1 MADDKKTNLPAVIEN
16 LPSTEVSRRDFLRGL
31 SGTVAQGVLDTIPT
45 GRLIDLVA
53 GKGKIIADVPTVAS
67 SLANLVL
74 AADELDAIVDDAPII
89 SRTSPDGLWF
99 DYDEPEITR
108 EHVYIKDGEVYA
120 NTPKLP
126 SRRALRNTDF
136 IEDLA
141 DEVERSAFSYQ
152 EEWNDYITTDP
163 NYNPDNE
170 AQDEIT
176 NWSYNIREAGDIYK
190 EALLQL
196 EMSMRNEYN
205 IPKEFKGKTPEL
217 HKGDALTDYIP
228 ADMLSHIM
236 TKIKKDFPEA
246 LQYPG
251 MYSTIKDG
259 KRVTK
264 EYTKEE
270 ADRIRNKGEEL
281 IKKHLQ
287 NPLIDSL
294 FYSSGPLPTRKIDP
308 STTKDTLKDI
318 TKMVGPEIIKRT
330 LTKLAAPKAVEEPKP
345 EAPKQVESKSPVQ
358 MANIASALSRLKR
371 ATPLGAA
378 AAMYQPSPAGEGS
391 DIVGPYPLIRPQF

>member
-67 SLANLVL
+67 SLANLVG
-74 AADELDAIVDDAPII
+74 AADELDAIVDD
-89 SRTSPDGLWF
+89 SPLIVN
-99 DYDEPEITR
+99 YDQPSITT
-108 EHVYIKDGEVYA
+108 EHYYLHKGKLYE

-126 SRRALRNTDF
+126 SRRALNNPNF

-141 DEVERSAFSYQ
+141 DEVEGSSWEYL
-152 EEWNDYITTDP
+152 ESWNEIAGP
-163 NYNPDNE
+163 NYS
-170 AQDEIT
+170 DEQGMEEVEG
-176 NWSYNIREAGDIYK
+176 WSYNIREAGDNYK
-190 EALLQL
+190 KALQQL
-196 EMSMRNEYN
+196 EMSIRNEYN
-205 IPKEFKGKTPEL
+205 IPKEFKGETPEL
-217 HKGDALTDYIP
+217 NKGDALIDYIP
-228 ADMLSHIM
+228 PDMLSHIM

-270 ADRIRNKGEEL
+270 ADKIRNKGEEL

-294 FYSSGPLPTRKIDP
+294 FYGSGPLPTRKIDP

-345 EAPKQVESKSPVQ
+345 EAPKQVEGPSKSPVQ

-378 AAMYQPSPAGEGS
+378 LYTMKPTELARDDDYGFEIPV
-391 DIVGPYPLIRPQF
+391 DR

>member
-1 MADDKKTNLPAVIEN
+1 MADDKKTNLPAVTEN
-16 LPSTEVSRRDFLRGL
+16 LPSIEVNRRDFLGGL
-31 SGTVAQGVLDTIPT
+31 TGAVAQGVLDTIPT

-74 AADELDAIVDDAPII
+74 AADELDGIVDDGPLVIN
-89 SRTSPDGLWF
+89 
-99 DYDEPEITR
+99 YYEPKITR
-108 EHVYIKDGEVYA
+108 EHIYIKDGKVYQDI
-120 NTPKLP
+120 PQLP
-126 SRRALRNTDF
+126 SRKALRNPDF
-136 IEDLA
+136 IEHLA
-141 DEVERSAFSYQ
+141 DEVEESAMEYSDSWSSSGGPDFSDQ
-152 EEWNDYITTDP
+152 EGL
-163 NYNPDNE
+163 E
-170 AQDEIT
+170 AVEG
-176 NWSYNIREAGDIYK
+176 WSYNIRDAGDNYK
-190 EALLQL
+190 EALQQL
-196 EMSMRNEYN
+196 EMSIRNEYN
-205 IPKEFKGKTPEL
+205 IPKDFKGWRLETPEL

-228 ADMLSHIM
+228 ADTLSHIM

-251 MYSTIKDG
+251 MYSTTKDG

-270 ADRIRNKGEEL
+270 ADKIRNKGEEL

-330 LTKLAAPKAVEEPKP
+330 LTKLAAPKEPTDT
-345 EAPKQVESKSPVQ
+345 KQVKDQKQIQSSKTDSSPTDKLLKSLSLFKRASPV
-358 MANIASALSRLKR
+358 
-371 ATPLGAA
+371 GAGLY
-378 AAMYQPSPAGEGS
+378 MM
-391 DIVGPYPLIRPQF
+391 RPTELADDDYGFEIPVDR

>member
-67 SLANLVL
+67 SLANLVG
-74 AADELDAIVDDAPII
+74 AADELDAIVDD
-89 SRTSPDGLWF
+89 SPLIVN
-99 DYDEPEITR
+99 YDQPSITT
-108 EHVYIKDGEVYA
+108 EHYYLHKGKLYE

-126 SRRALRNTDF
+126 SRRALNNPNF

-141 DEVERSAFSYQ
+141 EEVEGSSWEYL
-152 EEWNDYITTDP
+152 ESWNEIAGP
-163 NYNPDNE
+163 NYS
-170 AQDEIT
+170 DEQGMEEVEG
-176 NWSYNIREAGDIYK
+176 WSYNIREAGDNYK
-190 EALLQL
+190 KALQQL
-196 EMSMRNEYN
+196 EMSIRNEYN
-205 IPKEFKGKTPEL
+205 IPKEFKGETPEL
-217 HKGDALTDYIP
+217 NKGDALIDYIP
-228 ADMLSHIM
+228 PDMLSHIM

-270 ADRIRNKGEEL
+270 ADKIRNKGEEL

-294 FYSSGPLPTRKIDP
+294 FYGSGPLPTRKIDP
-308 STTKDTLKDI
+308 SRTKDAIKDI

-330 LTKLAAPKAVEEPKP
+330 LTKLAVPKEPTDT
-345 EAPKQVESKSPVQ
+345 KQVKRPEQKQKQIQSSKTDSSPTDKLLKSLSLFKKASPV
-358 MANIASALSRLKR
+358 
-371 ATPLGAA
+371 GAGLY
-378 AAMYQPSPAGEGS
+378 MM
-391 DIVGPYPLIRPQF
+391 RPTELADDDYGFEIPVDR